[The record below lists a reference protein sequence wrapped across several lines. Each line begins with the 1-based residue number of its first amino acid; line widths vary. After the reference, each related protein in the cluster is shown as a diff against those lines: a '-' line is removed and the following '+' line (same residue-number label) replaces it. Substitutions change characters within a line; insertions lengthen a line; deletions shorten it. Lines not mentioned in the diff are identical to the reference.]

1 MGDIGHRL
9 LEIIPGEEN
18 IEKSGFSPPA
28 ALLRV
33 FRAEPNI

>member
-1 MGDIGHRL
+1 LANIGHRL

-28 ALLRV
+28 AL
-33 FRAEPNI
+33 